1 MVGQVVDSYKPDSK
15 VGIRAGECR
24 GRGTGTQE
32 LGFSHRWNKAW
43 QRWPRAQPYLAG
55 LGATTCEAGSD
66 EKKSHWKPSAGTK
79 VPPRL
84 ETGRVWTLLT
94 LSQAQT
100 QLSLRLSAG
109 PGSTARP
116 AM

>member
-66 EKKSHWKPSAGTK
+66 EKNHTGSQVLA
-79 VPPRL
+79 PRSRRAWRQVGCGL
-84 ETGRVWTLLT
+84 Y
-94 LSQAQT
+94 
-100 QLSLRLSAG
+100 
-109 PGSTARP
+109 
-116 AM
+116 

>member
-43 QRWPRAQPYLAG
+43 QRWPRAQP
-55 LGATTCEAGSD
+55 
-66 EKKSHWKPSAGTK
+66 
-79 VPPRL
+79 
-84 ETGRVWTLLT
+84 
-94 LSQAQT
+94 
-100 QLSLRLSAG
+100 
-109 PGSTARP
+109 
-116 AM
+116 